1 MRKLILDSI
10 MSLMEVGY
18 KILLNSEFMLASIL
32 ANNSNRFF
40 IYMRGKRLI
49 IDISDEVILTI
60 VLSSI
65 IIGFV
70 VEKWKRYVG
79 YLWVLYSAL
88 SGLIIY
94 IIVYYFDYRM
104 MFFYKFDNL
113 MLYGFSFK
121 YLQGGIILF
130 LSNLLL
136 HFIIILKLPK
146 RKPF

>member
-1 MRKLILDSI
+1 
-10 MSLMEVGY
+10 MEVGY

>member
-1 MRKLILDSI
+1 
-10 MSLMEVGY
+10 MSLIEVGY
-18 KILLNSEFMLASIL
+18 KILLNSEFMLASVL
-32 ANNSNRFF
+32 ANNRFF

-94 IIVYYFDYRM
+94 IIIYYFDYRM

-136 HFIIILKLPK
+136 HFIIIWKLPK

>member
-10 MSLMEVGY
+10 MSLIEVGY
-18 KILLNSEFMLASIL
+18 KILLNSEFMLASVL
-32 ANNSNRFF
+32 ANNRFF

-94 IIVYYFDYRM
+94 IIIYYFDYRM

-136 HFIIILKLPK
+136 HFIIIWKLPK